1 MAKIASVRH
10 FWTKSPSAD
19 VTKVVAVLTING
31 NETRTEYGPEVEEF
45 VTDVNAGSSVS
56 YLIETYDG
64 EGKVATSETY
74 TYNLGD
80 LVDPLPATLLG
91 HEVVGVRDEEPN
103 PPVQTRKTR

>member
-10 FWTKSPSAD
+10 FWSKSPSAD

-56 YLIETYDG
+56 YKIETYDS
-64 EGKVATSETY
+64 ENKVATSETY
-74 TYNLGD
+74 AYNLGD
-80 LVDPLPATLLG
+80 LVDPLPATNLS
-91 HEVVGVRDEEPN
+91 HEVVSVRDDE
-103 PPVQTRKTR
+103 PPVPVQAKKR